1 MRERTDWT
9 CDYCGRTFHH
19 ERQKLH
25 CSHFKS
31 RRHKATRYHP
41 YNAFAHCVGCHRKL
55 EEDPYEFT
63 AHAEIVYGEMTIERV
78 ARLACIPVRLK
89 TWQMDELYQHMEER
103 TEAVTG
109 AKGAWCHR
117 TYRFHIARLVSGRNS
132 TPHGGISMCSITS
145 INQAKQQRERDEAEL
160 RSVREMTEQHQ
171 KAMNYLHDR
180 ERELV
185 NRLGL
190 NKTSGGDAA

>member
-1 MRERTDWT
+1 MALKRDKFDDVFSQLVRERTDWQ

-41 YNAFAHCVGCHRKL
+41 YNAFAHCIGCHRKL

-89 TWQMDELYQHMEER
+89 PWQMDELYQHMKSELKRLQELR
-103 TEAVTG
+103 AHGVTG
-109 AKGAWCHR
+109 RIEFTFPDW
-117 TYRFHIARLVSGRNS
+117 YQD
-132 TPHGGISMCSITS
+132 GI
-145 INQAKQQRERDEAEL
+145 QL
-160 RSVREMTEQHQ
+160 RMGESQC
-171 KAMNYLHDR
+171 
-180 ERELV
+180 
-185 NRLGL
+185 
-190 NKTSGGDAA
+190 AA

>member
-1 MRERTDWT
+1 MALKRDKFDDVFSQLVRERTDWI

-41 YNAFAHCVGCHRKL
+41 YNAFAHCIGCHRKL

-78 ARLACIPVRLK
+78 ARLACIPVRLNP
-89 TWQMDELYQHMEER
+89 WQMDELYQHMKSELKRLQELR
-103 TEAVTG
+103 AHGVTG
-109 AKGAWCHR
+109 RIDFTLPDW
-117 TYRFHIARLVSGRNS
+117 YQD
-132 TPHGGISMCSITS
+132 GI
-145 INQAKQQRERDEAEL
+145 QL
-160 RSVREMTEQHQ
+160 RMGESQC
-171 KAMNYLHDR
+171 
-180 ERELV
+180 
-185 NRLGL
+185 
-190 NKTSGGDAA
+190 AA